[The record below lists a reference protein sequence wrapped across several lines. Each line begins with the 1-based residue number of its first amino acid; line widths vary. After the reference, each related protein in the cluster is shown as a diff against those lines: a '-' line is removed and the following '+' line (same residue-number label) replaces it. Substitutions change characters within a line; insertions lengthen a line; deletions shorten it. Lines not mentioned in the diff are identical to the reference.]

1 MKEVWR
7 HVNETEAENQVTKIN
22 DSTLAENQTGS
33 NSIDKNPNETV
44 KEENNPYPEGYG
56 NGTAENSGL
65 RCELQYKSKLD
76 NKVQKYS
83 LI

>member
-1 MKEVWR
+1 MKEVWKQ
-7 HVNETEAENQVTKIN
+7 VNETEAKNQLTKMN
-22 DSTLAENQTGS
+22 DSTLEENQNGS
-33 NSIDKNPNETV
+33 SDNRRSSNETV

>member
-1 MKEVWR
+1 MKEVYK
-7 HVNETEAENQVTKIN
+7 HVNETEAENQVTKEN
-22 DSTLAENQTGS
+22 SSTHADNQNGS
-33 NSIDKNPNETV
+33 NSSDKKSNETV

-65 RCELQYKSKLD
+65 RWKLQHKSKLD

-83 LI
+83 PI